1 VGSWP
6 AGLRQT
12 GDLASSSRTQSE
24 ARFERYLSENGYAFE
39 HEPEWGV
46 DKRPDYLISRAGVEA
61 VCEVKEFTTTAITD
75 ALAGRRVGFLSDR
88 QVFGAVRNQLDAAAR
103 QLKPLD
109 GRGLPLVVV
118 LANPHGADVSLEP
131 NDVMAA
137 MYGNPAFSMPIGPE
151 GATGEGEYFLN
162 RDGSVTA
169 KHAYLSAVVTLHE
182 RSLDQDWADR
192 EIKRFEDPWEFI
204 AWANGEHEAGR
215 RPEGTRRFAHVF
227 HTASAADG
235 RATPL
240 PDDVFDGPQDAMWK
254 VVDGAY
260 VQLRGASG

>member
-1 VGSWP
+1 
-6 AGLRQT
+6 
-12 GDLASSSRTQSE
+12 
-24 ARFERYLSENGYAFE
+24 LSENGYAFE

-118 LANPHGADVSLEP
+118 LANPHGADVSLRP
-131 NDVMAA
+131 DDVMAA

-151 GATGEGEYFLN
+151 GVAGEGEYFLN

-182 RSLDQDWADR
+182 WSLDQDWADR
-192 EIKRFEDPWEFI
+192 EFKRFKGRPLGEWI
-204 AWANGEHEAGR
+204 RWAKGEQEAGR
-215 RPEGTRRFAHVF
+215 RPEGTRRFANVF
-227 HTASAADG
+227 HTASAAAG

-240 PDDVFDGPQDAMWK
+240 PDELFDGPQDAIWK
-254 VVDGAY
+254 VIDGAY